1 MPIIPKIAPAAA
13 QELHLM
19 VIPLQRYIGR
29 ELVGVR
35 HIGTLVRDAA
45 ESLAMP
51 RGKDLL
57 QKEDLICPPRAHL
70 FKKNIKQQ
78 TRCLIE
84 NY

>member
-1 MPIIPKIAPAAA
+1 MPSIPKIAPAAA

-19 VIPLQRYIGR
+19 VIPLQRCIGK
-29 ELVGVR
+29 ELVVVQ

-57 QKEDLICPPRAHL
+57 QKEDLISPPRA
-70 FKKNIKQQ
+70 FCVKNIKQQ

-84 NY
+84 NH